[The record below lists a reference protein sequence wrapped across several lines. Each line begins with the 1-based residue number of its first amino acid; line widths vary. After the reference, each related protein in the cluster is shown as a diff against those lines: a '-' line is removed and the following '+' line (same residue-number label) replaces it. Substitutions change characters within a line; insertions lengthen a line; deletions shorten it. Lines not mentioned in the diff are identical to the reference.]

1 MARTVKD
8 PEERRQEFLVAAQK
22 LFIENGYFKT
32 SVDDICKEMGV
43 AKGLFY
49 YYFKSKEDLVEGIVD
64 DLWDGAVDDYHKIR
78 DRDDLNSL
86 EKLMLFS
93 HIRGE
98 VKLQQTYLAELYI
111 SDPNSLLV
119 QKLRERGTDILA
131 PILAEIVSQ
140 GVEEGFFDTPWPLEA
155 ARFLIRGSESLIAD
169 DLGDGDAIIRT
180 YMITLDMW
188 ERVLGAEKGTFMGLV
203 QEHEGLMRQ
212 FAEATGKMDFDT
224 EDEQKEGD
232 D

>member
-1 MARTVKD
+1 MARIVKS
-8 PEERRQEFLVAAQK
+8 PEERRDEFLQAAQR

-32 SVDDICKEMGV
+32 SVDDICEDVGV

-49 YYFKSKEDLVEGIVD
+49 YYFRSKEDLVEGIVD
-64 DLWDGAVDDYHKIR
+64 DLWEGAVEDYNRIR
-78 DRDDLNSL
+78 DMEDLNSL

-93 HIRGE
+93 HVRGE

-111 SDPNSLLV
+111 NDPNSLLV

-140 GVEEGFFDTPWPLEA
+140 GVKDGFFDTPWPLEA
-155 ARFLIRGSESLIAD
+155 AMFLIRGGEALISD
-169 DLGDGDAIIRT
+169 ELGDADAVIRT

-188 ERVLGAEKGTFMGLV
+188 ERVLGAEKGTFMSLV

-212 FAEATGKMDFDT
+212 FAEASGRMDMTTD
-224 EDEQKEGD
+224 DQVKEGD

>member
-8 PEERRQEFLVAAQK
+8 PEERRQEFLSAAQK
-22 LFIENGYFKT
+22 LFIENGYYKT
-32 SVDDICKEMGV
+32 SVDDICGEMGV

-49 YYFKSKEDLVEGIVD
+49 YYFKSKEDLVEAIVD
-64 DLWDGAVDDYHKIR
+64 DLWDGAVETYNRIM

-86 EKLMLFS
+86 EKMMLFS
-93 HIRGE
+93 HERGE

-119 QKLRERGTDILA
+119 QKLRERGTEVLA

-140 GVEEGFFDTPWPLEA
+140 GVEEGFFDTQWPLEA
-155 ARFLIRGSESLIAD
+155 ARFLIRGSESLLAD
-169 DLGDGDAIIRT
+169 DLGDADAIIRS
-180 YMITLDMW
+180 YMITIDMW
-188 ERVLGAEKGTFMGLV
+188 ERVLGAERGTFMSLV
-203 QEHEGLMRQ
+203 REHEGLMRQ
-212 FAEATGKMDFDT
+212 FAETTGQMDF
-224 EDEQKEGD
+224 EKRDEPEEGD